1 MCKQISL
8 MNVSLVVIAVGMHWF
23 ITNLLLWKFKLL
35 PCILMRAKEECA
47 CYPVGLGSWRD
58 KTLAFLT
65 LILSVGVPYIDIDIV
80 FILLKWEIISWER
93 IIMGSVVAFVFGFC

>member
-47 CYPVGLGSWRD
+47 CYPVGLGS
-58 KTLAFLT
+58 
-65 LILSVGVPYIDIDIV
+65 
-80 FILLKWEIISWER
+80 
-93 IIMGSVVAFVFGFC
+93 